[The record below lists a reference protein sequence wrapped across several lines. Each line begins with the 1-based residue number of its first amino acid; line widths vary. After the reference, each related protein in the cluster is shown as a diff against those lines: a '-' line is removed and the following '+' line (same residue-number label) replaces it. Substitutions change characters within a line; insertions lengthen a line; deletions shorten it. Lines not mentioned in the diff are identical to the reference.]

1 MPLFAPVLSES
12 KKFLDPMQDARII
25 QRSEWLFELEIPI
38 RDDMLPGMI
47 FLKEY
52 GGRYTVKLELLH
64 KKFPD
69 GYLFTDEYGGVFV
82 GVGARFSLG
91 FMKFFN
97 HL

>member
-69 GYLFTDEYGGVFV
+69 GYLFTDEFKAMAADQHVYIN
-82 GVGARFSLG
+82 
-91 FMKFFN
+91 K
-97 HL
+97 HDH